1 MNKQIKTDYMIKGM
15 IEDFRKKPNH
25 KLLDQIIGLKFKHIR
40 LKKDITAEAVV
51 QDNKIYFYS
60 GVNRNACVELN
71 KKIGEL
77 EAKSLTLSNTL
88 GILPPPIKIYINSG
102 GGTIVSGIA
111 SMDTMIRCKVPI
123 ETYVDG
129 FSASAA
135 TFLTVVGE
143 KRYMSRNSYMLVHQL
158 SSTFWGTYSNFEDEK
173 KNLDLMMK
181 TIKDIY
187 KKYTKLPMKKL
198 DKILKHDLM
207 WDAKT
212 CLEYGLIDEIL

>member
-1 MNKQIKTDYMIKGM
+1 MERHWGEKQKKKQP
-15 IEDFRKKPNH
+15 RKA
-25 KLLDQIIGLKFKHIR
+25 DASTGEKHIS
-40 LKKDITAEAVV
+40 V

-60 GVNRNACVELN
+60 GVNRNSCVELN

-77 EAKSLTLSNTL
+77 ESKSLTLSKTL
-88 GILPPPIKIYINSG
+88 GILPPPIKIFINSG

-111 SMDTMIRCKVPI
+111 SMDTMLRCKVPI

-181 TIKDIY
+181 SIKDIY

-198 DKILKHDLM
+198 DEILKHDLM

-212 CLEYGLIDEIL
+212 CLEYGLVDEIV

>member
-1 MNKQIKTDYMIKGM
+1 MESWPQSLVVESGVNSGYTLGSK
-15 IEDFRKKPNH
+15 ERKAPRKA
-25 KLLDQIIGLKFKHIR
+25 GAEATEKHIS
-40 LKKDITAEAVV
+40 V
-51 QDNKIYFYS
+51 QDNRIYFYS

-88 GILPPPIKIYINSG
+88 GILPPSIKVFINSG

-111 SMDTMIRCKVPI
+111 SMDTMLRCKVPI

-198 DKILKHDLM
+198 DEILKHDLM

-212 CLEYGLIDEIL
+212 CLEYGMIDEIV

>member
-1 MNKQIKTDYMIKGM
+1 MERYWGEKKQPVKKTNGDNN
-15 IEDFRKKPNH
+15 E
-25 KLLDQIIGLKFKHIR
+25 KHIS
-40 LKKDITAEAVV
+40 V

-60 GVNRNACVELN
+60 GVNRNSCVELN

-77 EAKSLTLSNTL
+77 ESKSLTLSKTL
-88 GILPPPIKIYINSG
+88 GILPPSIKLFINSG
-102 GGTIVSGIA
+102 GGSIVSGIA
-111 SMDTMIRCKVPI
+111 SMDTILRCKVPV

-143 KRYMSRNSYMLVHQL
+143 KRFMSRNSYMMIHQL
-158 SSTFWGTYSNFEDEK
+158 SSNFWGTYSNFEDEK
-173 KNLDLMMK
+173 ENLDLMMK

-198 DKILKHDLM
+198 DEILKHDLM
-207 WDAKT
+207 WDAQT
-212 CLEYGLIDEIL
+212 CLKYGIVDEII